1 MTLSDPVDYLAS
13 LDMAALI
20 AAFSV
25 SVLLDLPRYTFGFL
39 AVLVSEIGHRPRR
52 AAISRLPSISVII
65 PGHNEAHS
73 IRRCVLSLRQQTVR
87 GMEIICIDDGSTD
100 GTAAEI
106 RRLRADGLI
115 DVGLV
120 CRIRSGKSSVCNLAI
135 ARARGEVI
143 VCVDADCTFD
153 RDAIENIV
161 RPLLDPRVGA
171 VSGNIAVR
179 NAEASLVAG
188 VQAVEYLIGISLG
201 KRALDFLN
209 VVACAS
215 GAFSAFRKSAVEAI
229 GGMDVGPGEDLDL
242 TLRLRQAGWRIRF
255 AHDAWC
261 LTDVPA
267 TLGGFIRQRLRWE
280 RDALRIRLRKHR
292 RILDPR
298 NSGASVADLVHQFD
312 YVVTNLLVT
321 LVFPALRGLADPH
334 LWNGGLADPG
344 QRHRRL
350 RGSRSS
356 RFRRRPGG
364 RRQARR
370 RPGAA
375 LRAAAGGVQR
385 LSPPPRPAGGV
396 CAGVDLP
403 PLLRRRLRARARAQ
417 KGALLLIRRLR
428 RRVPADTLHSDP
440 RATRG
445 RIGRWVYLAL
455 IVAFFAWLA
464 DLFMGSLLRLR
475 ADGLVVADQ
484 VSVAVPFPAQ
494 VVDTAVAAG
503 ASVAAGEPVARVAS
517 VSLAQDIALLTAR
530 NADLLVRR
538 LELERQSRVA
548 NAVLPVA
555 RHRAGE
561 AEAALEKIEGYRG
574 QGDIGLSLWMQ
585 TLRDRFETRERV
597 AELGASLDV
606 AEGALTAVGGAIE
619 DAASALADLRRAYND
634 GVVRAPIAG
643 TAGLLV
649 ARAGEVVA
657 PGQPLMILYR
667 PERYVLAYIE
677 TGGLYTVE
685 PGDPVELAS
694 GFAQTTGTITE
705 VLPVAD
711 QLPPEFQKTF
721 QPRQRGQVVR
731 IALAEASSL
740 PLFAK
745 VTVSGR
751 GWLPALASAVAA
763 VPLAR

>member
-73 IRRCVLSLRQQTVR
+73 IRRCVVSLRQQTVR

-106 RRLRADGLI
+106 RRLRAGGLI

-298 NSGASVADLVHQFD
+298 NSGASIADLVHQFD

-321 LVFPALRGLADPH
+321 LVFPLYVVWLIRTYGTAAWPILGSVTVGYVVLDLLAFVAALAVV
-334 LWNGGLADPG
+334 A
-344 QRHRRL
+344 
-350 RGSRSS
+350 
-356 RFRRRPGG
+356 
-364 RRQARR
+364 
-370 RPGAA
+370 RPGAGRA
-375 LRAAAGGVQR
+375 L
-385 LSPPPRPAGGV
+385 PY
-396 CAGVDLP
+396 
-403 PLLRRRLRARARAQ
+403 
-417 KGALLLIRRLR
+417 ALLLG
-428 RRVPADTLHSDP
+428 VFNA
-440 RATRG
+440 
-445 RIGRWVYLAL
+445 Y
-455 IVAFFAWLA
+455 
-464 DLFMGSLLRLR
+464 LLRLVR
-475 ADGLVVADQ
+475 LAAYAQEWIFRRSYDDDY
-484 VSVAVPFPAQ
+484 VP
-494 VVDTAVAAG
+494 
-503 ASVAAGEPVARVAS
+503 ER
-517 VSLAQDIALLTAR
+517 
-530 NADLLVRR
+530 VRR
-538 LELERQSRVA
+538 
-548 NAVLPVA
+548 
-555 RHRAGE
+555 
-561 AEAALEKIEGYRG
+561 
-574 QGDIGLSLWMQ
+574 
-585 TLRDRFETRERV
+585 
-597 AELGASLDV
+597 
-606 AEGALTAVGGAIE
+606 
-619 DAASALADLRRAYND
+619 
-634 GVVRAPIAG
+634 RAPC
-643 TAGLLV
+643 
-649 ARAGEVVA
+649 
-657 PGQPLMILYR
+657 Y
-667 PERYVLAYIE
+667 
-677 TGGLYTVE
+677 
-685 PGDPVELAS
+685 
-694 GFAQTTGTITE
+694 
-705 VLPVAD
+705 
-711 QLPPEFQKTF
+711 
-721 QPRQRGQVVR
+721 
-731 IALAEASSL
+731 
-740 PLFAK
+740 
-745 VTVSGR
+745 
-751 GWLPALASAVAA
+751 
-763 VPLAR
+763 